1 MKKLRVLLFINF
13 QLKVKGE
20 VFEKIEDIF
29 SDLLL
34 FEKDVFGKVK
44 KRLKKR
50 RKMGVYKFLSEI
62 KKKFGF
68 KKKDGDIN
76 SLKDE
81 KEEDDLKVYVK
92 SEEKISYV

>member
-1 MKKLRVLLFINF
+1 
-13 QLKVKGE
+13 
-20 VFEKIEDIF
+20 
-29 SDLLL
+29 
-34 FEKDVFGKVK
+34 
-44 KRLKKR
+44 
-50 RKMGVYKFLSEI
+50 MGVYKFLSEI

-92 SEEKISYV
+92 SEVKISYV